1 MAWAVVMSDDPENER
16 GDCADIYA
24 AIAHSVVASI
34 ASSLASSSLRAET
47 AQEGGSKR
55 REREIKR

>member
-1 MAWAVVMSDDPENER
+1 VMSDDPENER